1 MEQKKHNQKYR
12 VGIVTLSDKG
22 FKGEREDLSGP
33 KIKSLL
39 PTEKYEVVSEK
50 YDAWLRLEDSPIK
63 RVDNHIVLINFEEA
77 WQVLNLST
85 NNPIFSRFTKAICAI
100 VSNQYLEENSPS
112 YIDSRTQRHIYNLL
126 SGLIYFSYDEG
137 EKECIE
143 QAVARILAIEPFP
156 ALAFEHLALLSEA
169 APQIIMDFFEKD
181 IINPDGVVNSAFK
194 EGIYSQ
200 NYCKVLFAL
209 DELVLHDDTRI
220 HACDFLFDLCLKTQ
234 KSKFVMSNSPRE
246 SLLTALCLW
255 NDHTVLTV
263 DDKVKLIKRYFSTDE
278 VYSLSFVVDLILKNS
293 RIFLS
298 AAR

>member
-1 MEQKKHNQKYR
+1 M
-12 VGIVTLSDKG
+12 
-22 FKGEREDLSGP
+22 
-33 KIKSLL
+33 
-39 PTEKYEVVSEK
+39 
-50 YDAWLRLEDSPIK
+50 
-63 RVDNHIVLINFEEA
+63 INFEEA

-112 YIDSRTQRHIYNLL
+112 YIDSRTQRHIYNLFWD
-126 SGLIYFSYDEG
+126 LIYFSYNEG

-143 QAVARILAIEPFP
+143 QVVARILAMDQFP
-156 ALAFEHLALLSEA
+156 AFAFEHLALLSEA
-169 APQIIMDFFEKD
+169 APQIVMDFFEKD
-181 IINPDGVVNSAFK
+181 AINQDGIVNSTFK
-194 EGIYSQ
+194 DDIYSR

-234 KSKFVMSNSPRE
+234 NSKFVTSNSPRE

-263 DDKVKLIKRYFSTDE
+263 DDKVKLIKRF
-278 VYSLSFVVDLILKNS
+278 F
-293 RIFLS
+293 
-298 AAR
+298 